1 MTTTAPA
8 ASTLSDAD
16 AVAASIHQPQ
26 AFATLF
32 ERHFDRIHGYLR
44 ARLGQVLADDL
55 AAETFTRAFDA
66 RHRFDRSYADAR
78 PWLFAIANNLVREQ
92 RRGEIRRL
100 RALGRLPLPDPQPA
114 TDEATIPR
122 LDAAAGGRELAAA
135 LAALRAADR
144 DALLLVAWAE
154 LTYEEA
160 ARAAQVPVG
169 TIRSRVH
176 RARSTLRAALPLPAT
191 QESPCE

>member
-1 MTTTAPA
+1 MAPA
-8 ASTLSDAD
+8 ADHKTSDAD
-16 AVAASIHQPQ
+16 AIAASIHQPQ

-44 ARLGQVLADDL
+44 ARLGRSLADDL

-66 RHRFDRSYADAR
+66 RHRFDMSYADAR
-78 PWLFAIANNLVREQ
+78 PWLFAIANNLVREH

-100 RALGRLPLPDPQPA
+100 RALGRLPRARAHPGA
-114 TDEATIPR
+114 DEGTIAR
-122 LDAAAGGRELAAA
+122 LDAAADGRELASV
-135 LAALRAADR
+135 LASLPAADR

-160 ARAAQVPVG
+160 AQAAAVPVG

-176 RARSTLRAALPLPAT
+176 RARSALRKAMQLPPI
-191 QESPCE
+191 EENHHG